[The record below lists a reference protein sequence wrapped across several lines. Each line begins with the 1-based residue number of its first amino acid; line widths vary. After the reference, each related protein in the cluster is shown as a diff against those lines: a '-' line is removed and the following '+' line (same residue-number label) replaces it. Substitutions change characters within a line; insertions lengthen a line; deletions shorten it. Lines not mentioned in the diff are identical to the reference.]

1 MLIFF
6 QSLKTARIIKSE
18 ITLEAAPYK
27 AARELFQ
34 REVSAADLALHQG
47 KRADAAL
54 SMNSATIINPLKTIT
69 GVHWLSYG
77 CAILTVGVMVAGL
90 GNLLFS

>member
-18 ITLEAAPYK
+18 IALEAAPYK
-27 AARELFQ
+27 ASRELFQ
-34 REVSAADLALHQG
+34 REVSAADLALHRG
-47 KRADAAL
+47 KRADAASSL
-54 SMNSATIINPLKTIT
+54 SSAVAINPLKTIT

-77 CAILTVGVMVAGL
+77 CAILTVGVIVAGL
-90 GNLLFS
+90 GNLLIS